1 MGMHTGISNEADV
14 AYNKA
19 AARMQYSG
27 EILQYGKSVSDAA
40 AGGMILLSEATYR
53 CAEWEGM
60 GRGGHV
66 SAVMA
71 GGVMGGM
78 LEGSPGGLC
87 ASYDWGL
94 WSLAPAAAVADRVVV
109 RW

>member
-27 EILQYGKSVSDAA
+27 EILQYAKSVGDAA

-53 CAEWEGM
+53 
-60 GRGGHV
+60 
-66 SAVMA
+66 
-71 GGVMGGM
+71 
-78 LEGSPGGLC
+78 L
-87 ASYDWGL
+87 
-94 WSLAPAAAVADRVVV
+94 DRVA
-109 RW
+109 RA